1 MRAKAEKGRSTVA
14 ALERF
19 RRAQDDPYSGFEA
32 ALAELRA
39 GRKRGHWIWY
49 VFPQIEGL
57 GRSPMAH
64 GFAIADLAEAI
75 AYLNDPVLG
84 ERLLAVTEEVA
95 TCLDGDRSRTIHAVM
110 GSEIDV
116 LKLVSSLTL
125 FREAAKQSAP
135 KGESRISRFAA
146 AADGVLAAAASAGYG
161 PCQHTLA
168 RVATR

>member
-1 MRAKAEKGRSTVA
+1 MA

-19 RRAQDDPYSGFEA
+19 RRAQDDPHSGFEA

-39 GRKRGHWIWY
+39 GRKHGHWIWY

-57 GRSPMAH
+57 GMSAMSQRY
-64 GFAIADLAEAI
+64 AIADRAEAS

-84 ERLLAVTEEVA
+84 DRLLAVTEEVA
-95 TCLDGDRSRTIHAVM
+95 ARLEGDRSRSIDWVM
-110 GSEIDV
+110 GSEIDA

-125 FREAAKQSAP
+125 FREAARHSAAD
-135 KGESRISRFAA
+135 GEDRISRFAA
-146 AADGVLAAAASAGYG
+146 AADRVLAAAASAGYG
-161 PCQHTLA
+161 PCQRTLS